1 MVIYYLDSSLNY
13 GGQEI
18 KTLSEAA
25 ALTARGHSITIVGR
39 PKSKIV
45 QHAKEMELKCRW
57 LEMPNSLSPLAIWT
71 LLRWIREDQV
81 SILHSHSA
89 KDAWIS
95 GIAAR
100 LSGKRPTIFRTRHI
114 TTPIKHRIAY
124 SWLPD
129 YLVVISCAMRNSFT
143 FEHGID
149 PAKIVL
155 ITPCVDL
162 RRFDCLPSRSTI
174 RGELGFSQEEFLIG
188 MVAEFRGEKDHP
200 TLLRAFRRVLDQVGH
215 AKLLLAG
222 EEGRKGAKIRD
233 LVIQLKLQNSVQF
246 LGFRKDVPR
255 IMRALD
261 VSVLSSTREP
271 FGQVL
276 LEAMAAGTPV
286 IATRVEG
293 PLEVIQHGDTGLL
306 FEPGSDEAL
315 TKALLGIHDNKKRAM
330 QLAHNALI
338 RVRKEYDFER
348 SIERLEA
355 IYQEKAR

>member
-1 MVIYYLDSSLNY
+1 
-13 GGQEI
+13 
-18 KTLSEAA
+18 
-25 ALTARGHSITIVGR
+25 
-39 PKSKIV
+39 
-45 QHAKEMELKCRW
+45 
-57 LEMPNSLSPLAIWT
+57 
-71 LLRWIREDQV
+71 
-81 SILHSHSA
+81 
-89 KDAWIS
+89 
-95 GIAAR
+95 
-100 LSGKRPTIFRTRHI
+100 
-114 TTPIKHRIAY
+114 
-124 SWLPD
+124 
-129 YLVVISCAMRNSFT
+129 MRNSFT
-143 FEHGID
+143 FEHGVD

-200 TLLRAFRRVLDQVGH
+200 TLVRAFRRVSGSSGSREIITG
-215 AKLLLAG
+215 G

-261 VSVLSSTREP
+261 VLVLSSTREP

-306 FEPGSDEAL
+306 FEPGCDEAL
-315 TKALLGIHDNKKRAM
+315 AKVLLGVYDNKKRAV
-330 QLAHNALI
+330 QLAQTH
-338 RVRKEYDFER
+338 
-348 SIERLEA
+348 
-355 IYQEKAR
+355 

>member
-13 GGQEI
+13 GGQEL
-18 KTLSEAA
+18 KTLSEVA
-25 ALTARGHSITIVGR
+25 ALAARGHSITIVGR
-39 PKSKIV
+39 PKSRIV
-45 QHAKEMELKCRW
+45 EHAKEMGIKWRS
-57 LEMPNSLSPLAIWT
+57 LEMRNSLSPVAIWT
-71 LLRWIREDQV
+71 LWHWIREDQV
-81 SILHSHSA
+81 SILHSHSG

-100 LSGKRPTIFRTRHI
+100 LSEIRPTTFRTRHI
-114 TTPIKHRIAY
+114 TAPIKHRIAY

-143 FEHGID
+143 FEHRVD

-162 RRFDCLPSRSTI
+162 RRFDCLPSRSVI
-174 RGELGFSQEEFLIG
+174 RRELGFSQDEFLIG

-200 TLLRAFRRVLDQVGH
+200 TLVRAFRRFLDQVGH
-215 AKLLLAG
+215 ARLLLAG
-222 EEGRKGAKIRD
+222 EEGRKGARIRD
-233 LVIQLKLQNSVQF
+233 LVVRLELQKAVEF
-246 LGFRKDVPR
+246 LGFRRDIPR

-293 PLEVIQHGDTGLL
+293 PLEVVQHGETGLL
-306 FEPGSDEAL
+306 FEPGCDEAL
-315 TKALLGIHDNKKRAM
+315 AKALLDIHDNNKFAM
-330 QLAHNALI
+330 RLAHNALI